1 MAVASSAATTTAIA
15 SRGASVASRGLS
27 RAATSIE
34 ATQAA
39 MLSASNAVS
48 HGAHAP
54 GSFTCMQWS
63 STLRSQS
70 GRASPFSSS
79 SFFSG
84 GLARDSLLSSSHPVG
99 AASRLASTFSAHAS
113 SSDSA
118 ASASPIGSASAPRSA
133 VAGATPAVRQ
143 GAVLPTSE
151 YTLDDSSESSS
162 SDSESDGSGSRALE
176 ALYEARAKS
185 GLSASVGGASAGSGV
200 ERGFPRG
207 LTSDSEAEVFD
218 SDDEA
223 SSDEEGEVVL
233 VDVSDTDVDRD
244 ELAIES
250 LGLATILEQSLL
262 KRGIARLFPIQHAVL
277 APSMEGRDIIARA
290 KTGTG
295 KTLAFGIPILERIT
309 REIEENNGRR
319 PFRAPRC
326 LVLAP
331 TRELAKQVERE
342 FCESAPNLS
351 TACVY
356 GGVSIDGQMRQLKR
370 GVDVVVGTPGRLID
384 LIERGTLSL
393 REIQFMVL
401 DEADQMLAV
410 GFEEDV
416 ERIMENLPEGGR
428 IQMSLFSATM
438 PSWVKKLSRKYLTSP
453 LTIDLVGEKEEK
465 LAEGIRLLCVRAP
478 NASKRSILVDLIT
491 VHALGGKTIVFTQTK
506 KDADE
511 VAMALGRSV
520 GCEALHGDIP
530 QQQRERTLQ
539 AFRDGRFVVL
549 VATDVA
555 ARGLDIPNV
564 DLVIHYEIPNDPET
578 FVHRSG
584 RTGRAGKTGCTIL
597 MYTDSQ
603 LRSLRMIE
611 RDIGCKFE
619 KASPPHPDDVLQA
632 SANQSAAL
640 ISRVHPELAESFLE
654 TAEKLLEERGPM
666 ALAAAIAHLSGF
678 SQPPAARSLL
688 THEEGYVT
696 VRVIRT
702 AKSRNGPLI
711 SPRAVMGTLGEICRR
726 AADNVG
732 KIKILGERDVEGAVF
747 DLPEDV
753 AKELLSLQIDNGDV
767 FDIPRQV
774 RDTSTHV
781 SPPYPPALSACLAH
795 PSPVLSAC
803 LAHPSPV
810 LSACLA
816 HPSPV
821 LSACLAHPSPV
832 LSACLAHPSP
842 VLSAC
847 LAHPSPVLSA
857 CLAHPSPVLSACLA
871 HPSPALSACLAHPSP
886 ALSACLAHPS
896 PVLSAC
902 LAHPSPVLSAC
913 LAHPSPVLSACLA
926 HPSPVLSACL
936 AHPSPVLSACLAHPS
951 PVLSACL
958 AHPSPALSACLAH
971 PSPALSA
978 CLAHPSPALSAC
990 LAHPSPALSACLAH
1004 PSPVLSACLA
1014 HPSPVLSA
1022 CLAHPSPVLSACLA
1036 HPSPVLS
1043 ACLAHPS
1050 PVLSACLAHPSPAL
1064 SACLAHPSPALSA
1077 CLAHPSPVLSAC
1089 LAHPSPVLSACLAHP
1104 SPVLSACLAHPS
1116 PVLSACLAHP
1126 SPVLSACLAHPSPV
1140 LSACLAHPSPVL
1152 SACLAH
1158 PSPVLSACLAHPS
1171 PVLSACLAHP
1181 SPVLS
1186 ACLAHPSPVLSACL
1200 AHPSPVLSA
1209 CLAHPSPVLSACLA
1223 HPSPVLSACLA
1234 HPSPV
1239 LSACLAHPSP
1249 VLSACL
1255 AHPSPVLSACLAH
1268 PSPVLSAC
1276 LAHPSPVLS
1285 ACLAHP
1291 SPVLS
1296 ACLAHPSPVL
1306 SACLAHPSPVFCPPS
1321 WMFVAVAGTGTTTGP
1336 SERGEGTPALMFLFP
1351 ILLCCLPC
1359 PCAPQLPTLV
1369 DDDVRGGGRDRDN
1382 YGRFGARGGDRG
1394 RGGGDRSGSW
1404 GDVGDRRS
1412 SGSSSGGGS
1421 RFGGDRDRF
1430 SSRDRRPAGGGLVN
1444 RRNFTSDA
1452 WESEDS
1458 DGYYTPSPLERT
1470 RSAPSRSGGDYGSY
1484 GRGGG
1489 GAGGGGFSGVCFLCK
1504 QPGHRAADCPVVAGR

>member
-39 MLSASNAVS
+39 LLAANNAAT
-48 HGAHAP
+48 HGAHAS
-54 GSFTCMQWS
+54 GSFTCLQWS

-70 GRASPFSSS
+70 QRASPFSSS

-84 GLARDSLLSSSHPVG
+84 GLSRDSLLSSHPSG
-99 AASRLASTFSAHAS
+99 AATRLASTFSAHAS
-113 SSDSA
+113 SSDSS

-151 YTLDDSSESSS
+151 YTLDESSESSS

-176 ALYEARAKS
+176 ALYQARAKS
-185 GLSASVGGASAGSGV
+185 GSSAGSGV
-200 ERGFPRG
+200 GREFPRG

-218 SDDEA
+218 SEDEG

-356 GGVSIDGQMRQLKR
+356 GGVSIEAQMRQLKR

-438 PSWVKKLSRKYLTSP
+438 PSWVKNLSRKYLTSP
-453 LTIDLVGEKEEK
+453 LTIDLVGEQEEK

-491 VHALGGKTIVFTQTK
+491 VHAMGGKTIVFTQTK

-640 ISRVHPELAESFLE
+640 INRVHPELAESFLE
-654 TAEKLLEERGPM
+654 TAEKLLEERGPI

-753 AKELLSLQIDNGDV
+753 AKELLSLKIDNGDV
-767 FDIPRQV
+767 FDIPRQ
-774 RDTSTHV
+774 
-781 SPPYPPALSACLAH
+781 
-795 PSPVLSAC
+795 
-803 LAHPSPV
+803 
-810 LSACLA
+810 
-816 HPSPV
+816 
-821 LSACLAHPSPV
+821 
-832 LSACLAHPSP
+832 
-842 VLSAC
+842 
-847 LAHPSPVLSA
+847 
-857 CLAHPSPVLSACLA
+857 
-871 HPSPALSACLAHPSP
+871 
-886 ALSACLAHPS
+886 
-896 PVLSAC
+896 
-902 LAHPSPVLSAC
+902 
-913 LAHPSPVLSACLA
+913 
-926 HPSPVLSACL
+926 
-936 AHPSPVLSACLAHPS
+936 
-951 PVLSACL
+951 
-958 AHPSPALSACLAH
+958 
-971 PSPALSA
+971 
-978 CLAHPSPALSAC
+978 
-990 LAHPSPALSACLAH
+990 
-1004 PSPVLSACLA
+1004 
-1014 HPSPVLSA
+1014 
-1022 CLAHPSPVLSACLA
+1022 
-1036 HPSPVLS
+1036 
-1043 ACLAHPS
+1043 
-1050 PVLSACLAHPSPAL
+1050 
-1064 SACLAHPSPALSA
+1064 
-1077 CLAHPSPVLSAC
+1077 
-1089 LAHPSPVLSACLAHP
+1089 
-1104 SPVLSACLAHPS
+1104 
-1116 PVLSACLAHP
+1116 
-1126 SPVLSACLAHPSPV
+1126 
-1140 LSACLAHPSPVL
+1140 
-1152 SACLAH
+1152 
-1158 PSPVLSACLAHPS
+1158 
-1171 PVLSACLAHP
+1171 
-1181 SPVLS
+1181 
-1186 ACLAHPSPVLSACL
+1186 
-1200 AHPSPVLSA
+1200 
-1209 CLAHPSPVLSACLA
+1209 
-1223 HPSPVLSACLA
+1223 
-1234 HPSPV
+1234 
-1239 LSACLAHPSP
+1239 
-1249 VLSACL
+1249 
-1255 AHPSPVLSACLAH
+1255 
-1268 PSPVLSAC
+1268 
-1276 LAHPSPVLS
+1276 
-1285 ACLAHP
+1285 
-1291 SPVLS
+1291 
-1296 ACLAHPSPVL
+1296 
-1306 SACLAHPSPVFCPPS
+1306 
-1321 WMFVAVAGTGTTTGP
+1321 
-1336 SERGEGTPALMFLFP
+1336 
-1351 ILLCCLPC
+1351 
-1359 PCAPQLPTLV
+1359 LPTLV
-1369 DDDVRGGGRDRDN
+1369 DDDVRGGRDRDN

-1394 RGGGDRSGSW
+1394 RGGGDRYSRGGDRDRGGRGGDRDRGFRRDDGGRRERSGSW

-1412 SGSSSGGGS
+1412 SGGS

-1470 RSAPSRSGGDYGSY
+1470 RSAPGGSY
-1484 GRGGG
+1484 GRGG
-1489 GAGGGGFSGVCFLCK
+1489 AGGGFSGVCFLCK

>member
-34 ATQAA
+34 ATQGA
-39 MLSASNAVS
+39 MLAANNAVT

-54 GSFTCMQWS
+54 GSFTCLQWS

-70 GRASPFSSS
+70 GRGSPFSSS

-84 GLARDSLLSSSHPVG
+84 GLARDSLLLSSHPGGV
-99 AASRLASTFSAHAS
+99 ASRLASTLSAHAS

-118 ASASPIGSASAPRSA
+118 ASASPIGSASTPRSA

-151 YTLDDSSESSS
+151 YTLDESSESSS

-176 ALYEARAKS
+176 ALYQARAKS
-185 GLSASVGGASAGSGV
+185 GGAPAGSGLGR
-200 ERGFPRG
+200 EFPRG

-218 SDDEA
+218 SEEEA

-233 VDVSDTDVDRD
+233 VDVSDSDVDRD

-250 LGLATILEQSLL
+250 LGLATIIEQSLL
-262 KRGIARLFPIQHAVL
+262 KRGISRLFPIQHAVL

-356 GGVSIDGQMRQLKR
+356 GGVSIEAQMRQLKR

-428 IQMSLFSATM
+428 IQTSLFSATM

-453 LTIDLVGEKEEK
+453 LTIDLVGEQEEK

-491 VHALGGKTIVFTQTK
+491 VHAMGGKTIVFTQTK

-584 RTGRAGKTGCTIL
+584 RTGRAGKTGCAIL

-753 AKELLSLQIDNGDV
+753 AKELLSLKIDNGDV
-767 FDIPRQV
+767 FDIPRQ
-774 RDTSTHV
+774 
-781 SPPYPPALSACLAH
+781 
-795 PSPVLSAC
+795 
-803 LAHPSPV
+803 
-810 LSACLA
+810 
-816 HPSPV
+816 
-821 LSACLAHPSPV
+821 
-832 LSACLAHPSP
+832 
-842 VLSAC
+842 
-847 LAHPSPVLSA
+847 
-857 CLAHPSPVLSACLA
+857 
-871 HPSPALSACLAHPSP
+871 
-886 ALSACLAHPS
+886 
-896 PVLSAC
+896 
-902 LAHPSPVLSAC
+902 
-913 LAHPSPVLSACLA
+913 
-926 HPSPVLSACL
+926 
-936 AHPSPVLSACLAHPS
+936 
-951 PVLSACL
+951 
-958 AHPSPALSACLAH
+958 
-971 PSPALSA
+971 
-978 CLAHPSPALSAC
+978 
-990 LAHPSPALSACLAH
+990 
-1004 PSPVLSACLA
+1004 
-1014 HPSPVLSA
+1014 
-1022 CLAHPSPVLSACLA
+1022 
-1036 HPSPVLS
+1036 
-1043 ACLAHPS
+1043 
-1050 PVLSACLAHPSPAL
+1050 
-1064 SACLAHPSPALSA
+1064 
-1077 CLAHPSPVLSAC
+1077 
-1089 LAHPSPVLSACLAHP
+1089 
-1104 SPVLSACLAHPS
+1104 
-1116 PVLSACLAHP
+1116 
-1126 SPVLSACLAHPSPV
+1126 
-1140 LSACLAHPSPVL
+1140 
-1152 SACLAH
+1152 
-1158 PSPVLSACLAHPS
+1158 
-1171 PVLSACLAHP
+1171 
-1181 SPVLS
+1181 
-1186 ACLAHPSPVLSACL
+1186 
-1200 AHPSPVLSA
+1200 
-1209 CLAHPSPVLSACLA
+1209 
-1223 HPSPVLSACLA
+1223 
-1234 HPSPV
+1234 
-1239 LSACLAHPSP
+1239 
-1249 VLSACL
+1249 
-1255 AHPSPVLSACLAH
+1255 
-1268 PSPVLSAC
+1268 
-1276 LAHPSPVLS
+1276 
-1285 ACLAHP
+1285 
-1291 SPVLS
+1291 
-1296 ACLAHPSPVL
+1296 
-1306 SACLAHPSPVFCPPS
+1306 
-1321 WMFVAVAGTGTTTGP
+1321 
-1336 SERGEGTPALMFLFP
+1336 
-1351 ILLCCLPC
+1351 
-1359 PCAPQLPTLV
+1359 LPTLV
-1369 DDDVRGGGRDRDN
+1369 DDDVRGGRDRDN
-1382 YGRFGARGGDRG
+1382 YGRFGARGDRG
-1394 RGGGDRSGSW
+1394 RGGGDRFSRGGDRDRGGRGGDRDRGFRRDDGGRRERSGSW

-1412 SGSSSGGGS
+1412 SGSGGS

-1470 RSAPSRSGGDYGSY
+1470 RSAPGGSY
-1484 GRGGG
+1484 GRGG
-1489 GAGGGGFSGVCFLCK
+1489 AGGGFSGVCFLCK

>member
-39 MLSASNAVS
+39 LLAANNAAT
-48 HGAHAP
+48 HGAHAS
-54 GSFTCMQWS
+54 GSFTCLQWS

-70 GRASPFSSS
+70 QRASPFSSS

-84 GLARDSLLSSSHPVG
+84 GLSRDSLLSSHPSG
-99 AASRLASTFSAHAS
+99 AATRLASTFSAHAS
-113 SSDSA
+113 SSDSS

-151 YTLDDSSESSS
+151 YTLDESSESSS

-176 ALYEARAKS
+176 ALYQARAKS
-185 GLSASVGGASAGSGV
+185 GSSAGSGV
-200 ERGFPRG
+200 GREFPRG

-218 SDDEA
+218 SEDEG

-356 GGVSIDGQMRQLKR
+356 GGVSIEAQMRQLKR

-393 REIQFMVL
+393 QEIQFMVL

-453 LTIDLVGEKEEK
+453 LTIDLVGEQEEK

-491 VHALGGKTIVFTQTK
+491 VHAMGGKTIVFTQTK

-640 ISRVHPELAESFLE
+640 INRVHPELAESFLE
-654 TAEKLLEERGPM
+654 TAEKLLEERGPI

-753 AKELLSLQIDNGDV
+753 AKELLSLKIDNGDV
-767 FDIPRQV
+767 FDIPRQ
-774 RDTSTHV
+774 
-781 SPPYPPALSACLAH
+781 
-795 PSPVLSAC
+795 
-803 LAHPSPV
+803 
-810 LSACLA
+810 
-816 HPSPV
+816 
-821 LSACLAHPSPV
+821 
-832 LSACLAHPSP
+832 
-842 VLSAC
+842 
-847 LAHPSPVLSA
+847 
-857 CLAHPSPVLSACLA
+857 
-871 HPSPALSACLAHPSP
+871 
-886 ALSACLAHPS
+886 
-896 PVLSAC
+896 
-902 LAHPSPVLSAC
+902 
-913 LAHPSPVLSACLA
+913 
-926 HPSPVLSACL
+926 
-936 AHPSPVLSACLAHPS
+936 
-951 PVLSACL
+951 
-958 AHPSPALSACLAH
+958 
-971 PSPALSA
+971 
-978 CLAHPSPALSAC
+978 
-990 LAHPSPALSACLAH
+990 
-1004 PSPVLSACLA
+1004 
-1014 HPSPVLSA
+1014 
-1022 CLAHPSPVLSACLA
+1022 
-1036 HPSPVLS
+1036 
-1043 ACLAHPS
+1043 
-1050 PVLSACLAHPSPAL
+1050 
-1064 SACLAHPSPALSA
+1064 
-1077 CLAHPSPVLSAC
+1077 
-1089 LAHPSPVLSACLAHP
+1089 
-1104 SPVLSACLAHPS
+1104 
-1116 PVLSACLAHP
+1116 
-1126 SPVLSACLAHPSPV
+1126 
-1140 LSACLAHPSPVL
+1140 
-1152 SACLAH
+1152 
-1158 PSPVLSACLAHPS
+1158 
-1171 PVLSACLAHP
+1171 
-1181 SPVLS
+1181 
-1186 ACLAHPSPVLSACL
+1186 
-1200 AHPSPVLSA
+1200 
-1209 CLAHPSPVLSACLA
+1209 
-1223 HPSPVLSACLA
+1223 
-1234 HPSPV
+1234 
-1239 LSACLAHPSP
+1239 
-1249 VLSACL
+1249 
-1255 AHPSPVLSACLAH
+1255 
-1268 PSPVLSAC
+1268 
-1276 LAHPSPVLS
+1276 
-1285 ACLAHP
+1285 
-1291 SPVLS
+1291 
-1296 ACLAHPSPVL
+1296 
-1306 SACLAHPSPVFCPPS
+1306 
-1321 WMFVAVAGTGTTTGP
+1321 
-1336 SERGEGTPALMFLFP
+1336 
-1351 ILLCCLPC
+1351 
-1359 PCAPQLPTLV
+1359 LPTLV
-1369 DDDVRGGGRDRDN
+1369 DDDVRGGRDRDN

-1394 RGGGDRSGSW
+1394 RGGGDRY
-1404 GDVGDRRS
+1404 
-1412 SGSSSGGGS
+1412 S
-1421 RFGGDRDRF
+1421 RGGDRDR
-1430 SSRDRRPAGGGLVN
+1430 G
-1444 RRNFTSDA
+1444 
-1452 WESEDS
+1452 
-1458 DGYYTPSPLERT
+1458 
-1470 RSAPSRSGGDYGSY
+1470 
-1484 GRGGG
+1484 GRGGDRDRGFRRDDG
-1489 GAGGGGFSGVCFLCK
+1489 G
-1504 QPGHRAADCPVVAGR
+1504 RRE

>member
-39 MLSASNAVS
+39 LLAANNAVT

-54 GSFTCMQWS
+54 GSFTCLQWS
-63 STLRSQS
+63 STFRSQS

-84 GLARDSLLSSSHPVG
+84 GLSRNSLLPSSHPGG

-151 YTLDDSSESSS
+151 YTLDESSESSS
-162 SDSESDGSGSRALE
+162 SDSESGGSGSRALE

-185 GLSASVGGASAGSGV
+185 GLSAAAGGASAGSGV
-200 ERGFPRG
+200 GREFPRG

-233 VDVSDTDVDRD
+233 VDVSDPDVDRD

-250 LGLATILEQSLL
+250 LGLATVLEQSLL

-416 ERIMENLPEGGR
+416 ERIMENLPEGER

-478 NASKRSILVDLIT
+478 NASKRTILVDLIT

-603 LRSLRMIE
+603 IRSLRMIE

-753 AKELLSLQIDNGDV
+753 AKELLSLKVENGDV
-767 FDIPRQV
+767 FDIPRQWV
-774 RDTSTHV
+774 M
-781 SPPYPPALSACLAH
+781 
-795 PSPVLSAC
+795 
-803 LAHPSPV
+803 
-810 LSACLA
+810 
-816 HPSPV
+816 
-821 LSACLAHPSPV
+821 
-832 LSACLAHPSP
+832 
-842 VLSAC
+842 
-847 LAHPSPVLSA
+847 
-857 CLAHPSPVLSACLA
+857 
-871 HPSPALSACLAHPSP
+871 
-886 ALSACLAHPS
+886 
-896 PVLSAC
+896 
-902 LAHPSPVLSAC
+902 
-913 LAHPSPVLSACLA
+913 
-926 HPSPVLSACL
+926 
-936 AHPSPVLSACLAHPS
+936 
-951 PVLSACL
+951 
-958 AHPSPALSACLAH
+958 
-971 PSPALSA
+971 
-978 CLAHPSPALSAC
+978 
-990 LAHPSPALSACLAH
+990 
-1004 PSPVLSACLA
+1004 
-1014 HPSPVLSA
+1014 
-1022 CLAHPSPVLSACLA
+1022 
-1036 HPSPVLS
+1036 
-1043 ACLAHPS
+1043 
-1050 PVLSACLAHPSPAL
+1050 
-1064 SACLAHPSPALSA
+1064 
-1077 CLAHPSPVLSAC
+1077 
-1089 LAHPSPVLSACLAHP
+1089 
-1104 SPVLSACLAHPS
+1104 
-1116 PVLSACLAHP
+1116 
-1126 SPVLSACLAHPSPV
+1126 
-1140 LSACLAHPSPVL
+1140 
-1152 SACLAH
+1152 
-1158 PSPVLSACLAHPS
+1158 
-1171 PVLSACLAHP
+1171 
-1181 SPVLS
+1181 
-1186 ACLAHPSPVLSACL
+1186 
-1200 AHPSPVLSA
+1200 
-1209 CLAHPSPVLSACLA
+1209 
-1223 HPSPVLSACLA
+1223 
-1234 HPSPV
+1234 
-1239 LSACLAHPSP
+1239 
-1249 VLSACL
+1249 
-1255 AHPSPVLSACLAH
+1255 
-1268 PSPVLSAC
+1268 
-1276 LAHPSPVLS
+1276 
-1285 ACLAHP
+1285 
-1291 SPVLS
+1291 
-1296 ACLAHPSPVL
+1296 
-1306 SACLAHPSPVFCPPS
+1306 
-1321 WMFVAVAGTGTTTGP
+1321 MFVAAATGITTPG
-1336 SERGEGTPALMFLFP
+1336 SERGEGAPALMFLFFTP
-1351 ILLCCLPC
+1351 CAVLCALPMHPMC
-1359 PCAPQLPTLV
+1359 PHFFHVPSAPQLPTLV

-1394 RGGGDRSGSW
+1394 RGGGDRFSRGGDRGGRRGGDRDRGFRRDDGGRKERSGSW

-1470 RSAPSRSGGDYGSY
+1470 RSAPSRSGGEYGSSY

-1489 GAGGGGFSGVCFLCK
+1489 GAGGGAFSGVCFLCK

>member
-15 SRGASVASRGLS
+15 SLGASVASRGVS

-34 ATQAA
+34 ATQGALLAA
-39 MLSASNAVS
+39 NHAVS
-48 HGAHAP
+48 HGVHAP
-54 GSFTCMQWS
+54 GSFTCLQWS
-63 STLRSQS
+63 SALRSQS
-70 GRASPFSSS
+70 GAGNQMKTQLGSLSAAAASSASST
-79 SFFSG
+79 FFSG
-84 GLARDSLLSSSHPVG
+84 GVARDALLLSSRSGG
-99 AASRLASTFSAHAS
+99 AAARLASTLSAHAS

-118 ASASPIGSASAPRSA
+118 ASASPIGSASAARSA
-133 VAGATPAVRQ
+133 IAGATPAVRQ
-143 GAVLPTSE
+143 GAVLPTAE
-151 YTLDDSSESSS
+151 YNLDDSTESSS

-176 ALYEARAKS
+176 ALYQARAKS
-185 GLSASVGGASAGSGV
+185 GLTATAGGASAGSGLG
-200 ERGFPRG
+200 RDLLGG

-218 SDDEA
+218 SDEEV

-233 VDVSDTDVDRD
+233 VDVSDDDVDRD

-250 LGLATILEQSLL
+250 LGLATVLEQALL
-262 KRGIARLFPIQHAVL
+262 KRGISRLFPIQHAVL
-277 APSMEGRDIIARA
+277 APSMDGRDIIARA

-356 GGVSIDGQMRQLKR
+356 GGVSIEGQMRQLKR

-393 REIQFMVL
+393 REVQFVVL

-416 ERIMENLPEGGR
+416 ERILENLPEGVN
-428 IQMSLFSATM
+428 IQTSLFSATM
-438 PSWVKKLSRKYLTSP
+438 PSWVKKLSRKYLTNP

-603 LRSLRMIE
+603 IRSLRMIE

-654 TAEKLLEERGPM
+654 TAEKLLEERGPI

-678 SQPPAARSLL
+678 SQPPSARSLL

-696 VRVIRT
+696 VRIIRSP
-702 AKSRNGPLI
+702 KSRNGPLI

-753 AKELLSLQIDNGDV
+753 AKELLSLKIDNGDV
-767 FDIPRQV
+767 FDIPR
-774 RDTSTHV
+774 
-781 SPPYPPALSACLAH
+781 
-795 PSPVLSAC
+795 
-803 LAHPSPV
+803 
-810 LSACLA
+810 
-816 HPSPV
+816 
-821 LSACLAHPSPV
+821 
-832 LSACLAHPSP
+832 
-842 VLSAC
+842 
-847 LAHPSPVLSA
+847 
-857 CLAHPSPVLSACLA
+857 
-871 HPSPALSACLAHPSP
+871 
-886 ALSACLAHPS
+886 
-896 PVLSAC
+896 
-902 LAHPSPVLSAC
+902 
-913 LAHPSPVLSACLA
+913 
-926 HPSPVLSACL
+926 
-936 AHPSPVLSACLAHPS
+936 
-951 PVLSACL
+951 
-958 AHPSPALSACLAH
+958 
-971 PSPALSA
+971 
-978 CLAHPSPALSAC
+978 
-990 LAHPSPALSACLAH
+990 
-1004 PSPVLSACLA
+1004 
-1014 HPSPVLSA
+1014 
-1022 CLAHPSPVLSACLA
+1022 
-1036 HPSPVLS
+1036 
-1043 ACLAHPS
+1043 
-1050 PVLSACLAHPSPAL
+1050 
-1064 SACLAHPSPALSA
+1064 
-1077 CLAHPSPVLSAC
+1077 
-1089 LAHPSPVLSACLAHP
+1089 
-1104 SPVLSACLAHPS
+1104 
-1116 PVLSACLAHP
+1116 
-1126 SPVLSACLAHPSPV
+1126 
-1140 LSACLAHPSPVL
+1140 
-1152 SACLAH
+1152 
-1158 PSPVLSACLAHPS
+1158 
-1171 PVLSACLAHP
+1171 
-1181 SPVLS
+1181 
-1186 ACLAHPSPVLSACL
+1186 
-1200 AHPSPVLSA
+1200 
-1209 CLAHPSPVLSACLA
+1209 
-1223 HPSPVLSACLA
+1223 
-1234 HPSPV
+1234 
-1239 LSACLAHPSP
+1239 
-1249 VLSACL
+1249 
-1255 AHPSPVLSACLAH
+1255 
-1268 PSPVLSAC
+1268 
-1276 LAHPSPVLS
+1276 
-1285 ACLAHP
+1285 
-1291 SPVLS
+1291 
-1296 ACLAHPSPVL
+1296 
-1306 SACLAHPSPVFCPPS
+1306 
-1321 WMFVAVAGTGTTTGP
+1321 
-1336 SERGEGTPALMFLFP
+1336 
-1351 ILLCCLPC
+1351 
-1359 PCAPQLPTLV
+1359 QLPTLV
-1369 DDDVRGGGRDRDN
+1369 DDDVRGGRDRDN
-1382 YGRFGARGGDRG
+1382 YGRFGGRGGDRG
-1394 RGGGDRSGSW
+1394 RGGGDRFRGGSDRGGERGRGGDRDRGFRRDDGGRRERSGSW

-1412 SGSSSGGGS
+1412 SGSGSSSTGGGS
-1421 RFGGDRDRF
+1421 RFGERDRF
-1430 SSRDRRPAGGGLVN
+1430 SRDRRPAGGGLVN

-1458 DGYYTPSPLERT
+1458 DGYYTPSPVERT
-1470 RSAPSRSGGDYGSY
+1470 RSAPSS
-1484 GRGGG
+1484 RGGEYG
-1489 GAGGGGFSGVCFLCK
+1489 LFDRSSRSSGGGFSGVCFLCK

>member
-39 MLSASNAVS
+39 LLAANNAAT
-48 HGAHAP
+48 HGAHAS
-54 GSFTCMQWS
+54 GSFTCLQWS
-63 STLRSQS
+63 STIRSQS
-70 GRASPFSSS
+70 QRASPFSSS

-84 GLARDSLLSSSHPVG
+84 GLSRDLLLSSHPSG
-99 AASRLASTFSAHAS
+99 AATRLASTFSAHAS
-113 SSDSA
+113 SSDSS

-151 YTLDDSSESSS
+151 YTLDESSESSS

-176 ALYEARAKS
+176 ALYQARAKS
-185 GLSASVGGASAGSGV
+185 GSSAGSGV
-200 ERGFPRG
+200 GREFPRG

-218 SDDEA
+218 SEDEG

-356 GGVSIDGQMRQLKR
+356 GGVSIEAQMRQLKR

-438 PSWVKKLSRKYLTSP
+438 PSWVKKLSRKEIQFMVLDEADQM
-453 LTIDLVGEKEEK
+453 LAVGFEEDEEDEGDEGEDEEERVRRVGEQEEKLAEGILLLCVGEQEEK

-491 VHALGGKTIVFTQTK
+491 VHAMGGKTIVFTQTK

-603 LRSLRMIE
+603 VCDANRCDYGLRSLRMIE

-640 ISRVHPELAESFLE
+640 INRVHPELAESFLE
-654 TAEKLLEERGPM
+654 TAEKLLEERGPI

-678 SQPPAARSLL
+678 SQPPAAP
-688 THEEGYVT
+688 V
-696 VRVIRT
+696 
-702 AKSRNGPLI
+702 
-711 SPRAVMGTLGEICRR
+711 
-726 AADNVG
+726 AADARG
-732 KIKILGERDVEGAVF
+732 GVEGAVF

-753 AKELLSLQIDNGDV
+753 AKELLSLKIDNGDV
-767 FDIPRQV
+767 FDIPRQ
-774 RDTSTHV
+774 
-781 SPPYPPALSACLAH
+781 
-795 PSPVLSAC
+795 
-803 LAHPSPV
+803 
-810 LSACLA
+810 
-816 HPSPV
+816 
-821 LSACLAHPSPV
+821 
-832 LSACLAHPSP
+832 
-842 VLSAC
+842 
-847 LAHPSPVLSA
+847 
-857 CLAHPSPVLSACLA
+857 
-871 HPSPALSACLAHPSP
+871 
-886 ALSACLAHPS
+886 
-896 PVLSAC
+896 
-902 LAHPSPVLSAC
+902 
-913 LAHPSPVLSACLA
+913 
-926 HPSPVLSACL
+926 
-936 AHPSPVLSACLAHPS
+936 
-951 PVLSACL
+951 
-958 AHPSPALSACLAH
+958 
-971 PSPALSA
+971 
-978 CLAHPSPALSAC
+978 
-990 LAHPSPALSACLAH
+990 
-1004 PSPVLSACLA
+1004 
-1014 HPSPVLSA
+1014 
-1022 CLAHPSPVLSACLA
+1022 
-1036 HPSPVLS
+1036 
-1043 ACLAHPS
+1043 
-1050 PVLSACLAHPSPAL
+1050 
-1064 SACLAHPSPALSA
+1064 
-1077 CLAHPSPVLSAC
+1077 
-1089 LAHPSPVLSACLAHP
+1089 
-1104 SPVLSACLAHPS
+1104 
-1116 PVLSACLAHP
+1116 
-1126 SPVLSACLAHPSPV
+1126 
-1140 LSACLAHPSPVL
+1140 
-1152 SACLAH
+1152 
-1158 PSPVLSACLAHPS
+1158 
-1171 PVLSACLAHP
+1171 
-1181 SPVLS
+1181 
-1186 ACLAHPSPVLSACL
+1186 
-1200 AHPSPVLSA
+1200 
-1209 CLAHPSPVLSACLA
+1209 
-1223 HPSPVLSACLA
+1223 
-1234 HPSPV
+1234 
-1239 LSACLAHPSP
+1239 
-1249 VLSACL
+1249 
-1255 AHPSPVLSACLAH
+1255 
-1268 PSPVLSAC
+1268 
-1276 LAHPSPVLS
+1276 
-1285 ACLAHP
+1285 
-1291 SPVLS
+1291 
-1296 ACLAHPSPVL
+1296 
-1306 SACLAHPSPVFCPPS
+1306 
-1321 WMFVAVAGTGTTTGP
+1321 
-1336 SERGEGTPALMFLFP
+1336 
-1351 ILLCCLPC
+1351 
-1359 PCAPQLPTLV
+1359 LPTLV
-1369 DDDVRGGGRDRDN
+1369 GDDVRGGGRDRDN
-1382 YGRFGARGGDRG
+1382 YGRGRDRDNYSCPRWWMMMCEEAG
-1394 RGGGDRSGSW
+1394 TGTIT
-1404 GDVGDRRS
+1404 
-1412 SGSSSGGGS
+1412 GGS
-1421 RFGGDRDRF
+1421 EPGEG
-1430 SSRDRRPAGGGLVN
+1430 
-1444 RRNFTSDA
+1444 T
-1452 WESEDS
+1452 
-1458 DGYYTPSPLERT
+1458 
-1470 RSAPSRSGGDYGSY
+1470 
-1484 GRGGG
+1484 GG
-1489 GAGGGGFSGVCFLCK
+1489 GAEATGTLAEGTGTGEEEEATVTGVSGAMTAAGERGLAAGVTWVTGAVAAAAGSVEIATDSP
-1504 QPGHRAADCPVVAGR
+1504 PGIAARLAEGWSTAAISPLMRGRVRTVMDTTPHPPWSARAAHPAGRMVAGVREEGFQGFASCASNLGTGRQTVLWWLAGRDAGALVTEF

>member
-39 MLSASNAVS
+39 LLAANNAAT
-48 HGAHAP
+48 HGAHAS
-54 GSFTCMQWS
+54 GSFTCLQWS

-70 GRASPFSSS
+70 QRASPFSSS

-84 GLARDSLLSSSHPVG
+84 GLSRDSLLSSHPSG
-99 AASRLASTFSAHAS
+99 AATRLASTFSAHAS
-113 SSDSA
+113 SSDSS

-151 YTLDDSSESSS
+151 YTLDESSESSS

-176 ALYEARAKS
+176 ALYQARAKS
-185 GLSASVGGASAGSGV
+185 GSSAGSGV
-200 ERGFPRG
+200 GREFPRG

-218 SDDEA
+218 SEDEG

-356 GGVSIDGQMRQLKR
+356 GGVSIEAQMRQLKR

-393 REIQFMVL
+393 QEIQFMVL

-453 LTIDLVGEKEEK
+453 LTIDLVGEQEEK

-491 VHALGGKTIVFTQTK
+491 VHAMGGKTIVFTQTK

-640 ISRVHPELAESFLE
+640 INRVHPELAESFLE
-654 TAEKLLEERGPM
+654 TAEKLLEERGPI

-753 AKELLSLQIDNGDV
+753 AKELLSLKIDNGDV
-767 FDIPRQV
+767 FDIPRQ
-774 RDTSTHV
+774 
-781 SPPYPPALSACLAH
+781 
-795 PSPVLSAC
+795 
-803 LAHPSPV
+803 
-810 LSACLA
+810 
-816 HPSPV
+816 
-821 LSACLAHPSPV
+821 
-832 LSACLAHPSP
+832 
-842 VLSAC
+842 
-847 LAHPSPVLSA
+847 
-857 CLAHPSPVLSACLA
+857 
-871 HPSPALSACLAHPSP
+871 
-886 ALSACLAHPS
+886 
-896 PVLSAC
+896 
-902 LAHPSPVLSAC
+902 
-913 LAHPSPVLSACLA
+913 
-926 HPSPVLSACL
+926 
-936 AHPSPVLSACLAHPS
+936 
-951 PVLSACL
+951 
-958 AHPSPALSACLAH
+958 
-971 PSPALSA
+971 
-978 CLAHPSPALSAC
+978 
-990 LAHPSPALSACLAH
+990 
-1004 PSPVLSACLA
+1004 
-1014 HPSPVLSA
+1014 
-1022 CLAHPSPVLSACLA
+1022 
-1036 HPSPVLS
+1036 
-1043 ACLAHPS
+1043 
-1050 PVLSACLAHPSPAL
+1050 
-1064 SACLAHPSPALSA
+1064 
-1077 CLAHPSPVLSAC
+1077 
-1089 LAHPSPVLSACLAHP
+1089 
-1104 SPVLSACLAHPS
+1104 
-1116 PVLSACLAHP
+1116 
-1126 SPVLSACLAHPSPV
+1126 
-1140 LSACLAHPSPVL
+1140 
-1152 SACLAH
+1152 
-1158 PSPVLSACLAHPS
+1158 
-1171 PVLSACLAHP
+1171 
-1181 SPVLS
+1181 
-1186 ACLAHPSPVLSACL
+1186 
-1200 AHPSPVLSA
+1200 
-1209 CLAHPSPVLSACLA
+1209 
-1223 HPSPVLSACLA
+1223 
-1234 HPSPV
+1234 
-1239 LSACLAHPSP
+1239 
-1249 VLSACL
+1249 
-1255 AHPSPVLSACLAH
+1255 
-1268 PSPVLSAC
+1268 
-1276 LAHPSPVLS
+1276 
-1285 ACLAHP
+1285 
-1291 SPVLS
+1291 
-1296 ACLAHPSPVL
+1296 
-1306 SACLAHPSPVFCPPS
+1306 
-1321 WMFVAVAGTGTTTGP
+1321 
-1336 SERGEGTPALMFLFP
+1336 
-1351 ILLCCLPC
+1351 
-1359 PCAPQLPTLV
+1359 LPTLV
-1369 DDDVRGGGRDRDN
+1369 DDDVRGGRDRDN

-1394 RGGGDRSGSW
+1394 RGGGDRYSRGGDRDRGGRGGDRDRGFRRDDGGRRERSGSW

-1412 SGSSSGGGS
+1412 SGGS

-1470 RSAPSRSGGDYGSY
+1470 RSAPGGSY
-1484 GRGGG
+1484 GRGG
-1489 GAGGGGFSGVCFLCK
+1489 AGGGFSGVCFLCK

>member
-564 DLVIHYEIPNDPET
+564 DLHGDGPQHQRERTLQAFRDRRFVVLVATDVAARGLDIPNVDLVRGNGGNALGRWVGCEALHGDIPQQQRERT
-578 FVHRSG
+578 LQAFRDGRFVVLVATNVAARGLDIPNVDLALHVDIPQQQRECTVQAFRDG
-584 RTGRAGKTGCTIL
+584 RFVVLVAADIAARGLDIPKVDL
-597 MYTDSQ
+597 

-767 FDIPRQV
+767 FDIPRQ
-774 RDTSTHV
+774 
-781 SPPYPPALSACLAH
+781 
-795 PSPVLSAC
+795 
-803 LAHPSPV
+803 
-810 LSACLA
+810 
-816 HPSPV
+816 
-821 LSACLAHPSPV
+821 
-832 LSACLAHPSP
+832 
-842 VLSAC
+842 
-847 LAHPSPVLSA
+847 
-857 CLAHPSPVLSACLA
+857 
-871 HPSPALSACLAHPSP
+871 
-886 ALSACLAHPS
+886 
-896 PVLSAC
+896 
-902 LAHPSPVLSAC
+902 
-913 LAHPSPVLSACLA
+913 
-926 HPSPVLSACL
+926 
-936 AHPSPVLSACLAHPS
+936 
-951 PVLSACL
+951 
-958 AHPSPALSACLAH
+958 
-971 PSPALSA
+971 
-978 CLAHPSPALSAC
+978 
-990 LAHPSPALSACLAH
+990 
-1004 PSPVLSACLA
+1004 
-1014 HPSPVLSA
+1014 
-1022 CLAHPSPVLSACLA
+1022 
-1036 HPSPVLS
+1036 
-1043 ACLAHPS
+1043 
-1050 PVLSACLAHPSPAL
+1050 
-1064 SACLAHPSPALSA
+1064 
-1077 CLAHPSPVLSAC
+1077 
-1089 LAHPSPVLSACLAHP
+1089 
-1104 SPVLSACLAHPS
+1104 
-1116 PVLSACLAHP
+1116 
-1126 SPVLSACLAHPSPV
+1126 
-1140 LSACLAHPSPVL
+1140 
-1152 SACLAH
+1152 
-1158 PSPVLSACLAHPS
+1158 
-1171 PVLSACLAHP
+1171 
-1181 SPVLS
+1181 
-1186 ACLAHPSPVLSACL
+1186 
-1200 AHPSPVLSA
+1200 
-1209 CLAHPSPVLSACLA
+1209 
-1223 HPSPVLSACLA
+1223 
-1234 HPSPV
+1234 
-1239 LSACLAHPSP
+1239 
-1249 VLSACL
+1249 
-1255 AHPSPVLSACLAH
+1255 
-1268 PSPVLSAC
+1268 
-1276 LAHPSPVLS
+1276 
-1285 ACLAHP
+1285 
-1291 SPVLS
+1291 
-1296 ACLAHPSPVL
+1296 
-1306 SACLAHPSPVFCPPS
+1306 
-1321 WMFVAVAGTGTTTGP
+1321 
-1336 SERGEGTPALMFLFP
+1336 
-1351 ILLCCLPC
+1351 
-1359 PCAPQLPTLV
+1359 LPTLV

-1394 RGGGDRSGSW
+1394 RGGGDRFSRGGDRDRGGRGGDRDRGFRRDDGGRKERSGSW

>member
-15 SRGASVASRGLS
+15 SRGASAASRGLS

-39 MLSASNAVS
+39 LLAANNAAA

-54 GSFTCMQWS
+54 GSFTCLQWS

-84 GLARDSLLSSSHPVG
+84 GLSRDSLLLSSHPSG

-151 YTLDDSSESSS
+151 YTLDESSESST

-176 ALYEARAKS
+176 ALYQARAKS
-185 GLSASVGGASAGSGV
+185 GSSAGSGV
-200 ERGFPRG
+200 GREFPRG

-218 SDDEA
+218 SEDEA

-356 GGVSIDGQMRQLKR
+356 GGVSIDAQMRQLKR

-453 LTIDLVGEKEEK
+453 LTIDLVGEQEEK

-491 VHALGGKTIVFTQTK
+491 VHAMGGKTIVFTQTK

-640 ISRVHPELAESFLE
+640 INRVHPELAESFLE
-654 TAEKLLEERGPM
+654 TAEKLLEERGPI

-678 SQPPAARSLL
+678 SQPPATRSLL

-753 AKELLSLQIDNGDV
+753 AKELLSLKIDNGDV
-767 FDIPRQV
+767 FDIPRQ
-774 RDTSTHV
+774 
-781 SPPYPPALSACLAH
+781 
-795 PSPVLSAC
+795 
-803 LAHPSPV
+803 
-810 LSACLA
+810 
-816 HPSPV
+816 
-821 LSACLAHPSPV
+821 
-832 LSACLAHPSP
+832 
-842 VLSAC
+842 
-847 LAHPSPVLSA
+847 
-857 CLAHPSPVLSACLA
+857 
-871 HPSPALSACLAHPSP
+871 
-886 ALSACLAHPS
+886 
-896 PVLSAC
+896 
-902 LAHPSPVLSAC
+902 
-913 LAHPSPVLSACLA
+913 
-926 HPSPVLSACL
+926 
-936 AHPSPVLSACLAHPS
+936 
-951 PVLSACL
+951 
-958 AHPSPALSACLAH
+958 
-971 PSPALSA
+971 
-978 CLAHPSPALSAC
+978 
-990 LAHPSPALSACLAH
+990 
-1004 PSPVLSACLA
+1004 
-1014 HPSPVLSA
+1014 
-1022 CLAHPSPVLSACLA
+1022 
-1036 HPSPVLS
+1036 
-1043 ACLAHPS
+1043 
-1050 PVLSACLAHPSPAL
+1050 
-1064 SACLAHPSPALSA
+1064 
-1077 CLAHPSPVLSAC
+1077 
-1089 LAHPSPVLSACLAHP
+1089 
-1104 SPVLSACLAHPS
+1104 
-1116 PVLSACLAHP
+1116 
-1126 SPVLSACLAHPSPV
+1126 
-1140 LSACLAHPSPVL
+1140 
-1152 SACLAH
+1152 
-1158 PSPVLSACLAHPS
+1158 
-1171 PVLSACLAHP
+1171 
-1181 SPVLS
+1181 
-1186 ACLAHPSPVLSACL
+1186 
-1200 AHPSPVLSA
+1200 
-1209 CLAHPSPVLSACLA
+1209 
-1223 HPSPVLSACLA
+1223 
-1234 HPSPV
+1234 
-1239 LSACLAHPSP
+1239 
-1249 VLSACL
+1249 
-1255 AHPSPVLSACLAH
+1255 
-1268 PSPVLSAC
+1268 
-1276 LAHPSPVLS
+1276 
-1285 ACLAHP
+1285 
-1291 SPVLS
+1291 
-1296 ACLAHPSPVL
+1296 
-1306 SACLAHPSPVFCPPS
+1306 
-1321 WMFVAVAGTGTTTGP
+1321 
-1336 SERGEGTPALMFLFP
+1336 
-1351 ILLCCLPC
+1351 
-1359 PCAPQLPTLV
+1359 LPTLV
-1369 DDDVRGGGRDRDN
+1369 GDDVRGGGRDRDN
-1382 YGRFGARGGDRG
+1382 YGRFG
-1394 RGGGDRSGSW
+1394 
-1404 GDVGDRRS
+1404 
-1412 SGSSSGGGS
+1412 
-1421 RFGGDRDRF
+1421 
-1430 SSRDRRPAGGGLVN
+1430 
-1444 RRNFTSDA
+1444 
-1452 WESEDS
+1452 
-1458 DGYYTPSPLERT
+1458 
-1470 RSAPSRSGGDYGSY
+1470 
-1484 GRGGG
+1484 
-1489 GAGGGGFSGVCFLCK
+1489 
-1504 QPGHRAADCPVVAGR
+1504 